1 MNKANR
7 KQISQDDVSQY
18 ARSKKDYI
26 EAAEK
31 NGYLL
36 PKGARGLLNM

>member
-1 MNKANR
+1 MNKSNR
-7 KQISQDDVSQY
+7 KQISQEDVSKY
-18 ARSKKDYI
+18 ARTKKDYL

-36 PKGARGLLNM
+36 PRGARGLLNM